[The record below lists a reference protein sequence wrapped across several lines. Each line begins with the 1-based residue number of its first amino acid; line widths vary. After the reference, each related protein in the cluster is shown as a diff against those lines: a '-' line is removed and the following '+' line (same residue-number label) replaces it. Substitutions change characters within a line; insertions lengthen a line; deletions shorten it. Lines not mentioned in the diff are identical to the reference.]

1 MIAEL
6 RQKGFVVDKLRRVP
20 CAIAPYRIYADGRLI
35 AGYRERFCAV
45 EALEYLREFW
55 AAVRPGMKLELVKT

>member
-1 MIAEL
+1 M
-6 RQKGFVVDKLRRVP
+6 RSVP
-20 CAIAPYRIYADGRLI
+20 CKVAPYRIYADGRLI